1 MTRILTII
9 ALLFATPAW
18 ANSATPSQPD
28 PAAYATQV
36 NERLQKT
43 EEVEKNITIGI
54 LVILLIMAIL
64 LAIAGIRQPHHKK
77 PEKRGYLDYSDNTY
91 FFDGGGGDGGGGDGG
106 GGD

>member
-18 ANSATPSQPD
+18 ANSATPSQLD

-43 EEVEKNITIGI
+43 EEVEKNMTIGI
-54 LVILLIMAIL
+54 LVFLLIMAIL
-64 LAIAGIRQPHHKK
+64 VAIAAIRQPHHKK

-91 FFDGGGGDGGGGDGG
+91 FFDGGGGDGGGG
-106 GGD
+106 GD